1 MGSIDT
7 KLGRIE
13 TLLRLTQEI
22 GRINSLE
29 ALQDSQRHRKT
40 ISELWAAI
48 QADLDPISQ
57 AIKAL
62 PSLPDLK
69 TIQWARTTLAHRDLL
84 FMEIDTTGTDPLV
97 DEIVRF
103 TVVDASEGVV
113 EDFYIK
119 PTKAQLSQEAGQHNG
134 ITPEMLETH
143 GIGIIEAWERIQ
155 AALSGNYIISYSQQ
169 WDMGMLEAMA
179 ARHQLEPLV
188 FLGEDLQRRC
198 TTYYNGE
205 YYLSLAKLA
214 ERVGYPL
221 PELPGQTAIHRAI
234 AQHRIT
240 EAIAN
245 AVTDVR
251 PPRVKEPEPA
261 STDSTE
267 EDYGLGSLED
277 HPF

>member
-29 ALQDSQRHRKT
+29 ALEDSQRHRRT
-40 ISELWAAI
+40 ISELWTAI
-48 QADLDPISQ
+48 QADLAPISQ

-69 TIQWARTTLAHRDLL
+69 TIQWAQTVLAHRDLL
-84 FMEIDTTGTDPLV
+84 FMEIDTTGTDPQV

-103 TVVDASEGVV
+103 VVVDASERVI
-113 EDFYIK
+113 EDFYIQ
-119 PTKAQLSQEAGQHNG
+119 PTSRQLSQEASQHNG
-134 ITPEMLETH
+134 ITPEMLEAQ
-143 GIGIIEAWERIQ
+143 GIDIHEAWKRIQ

-169 WDMGMLEAMA
+169 WDTSMLDATA
-179 ARHQLEPLV
+179 QRHQLEPLF

-198 TTYYNGE
+198 TAYYSGE

-251 PPRVKEPEPA
+251 PPRTTASEPELPA
-261 STDSTE
+261 STEDDS
-267 EDYGLGSLED
+267 LGSLDD